1 VTGNENTRF
10 LCKVDRRRFRSCST
24 PMRLKK
30 LGPGRHTFRVKA
42 IDAAGNR
49 EMRPSKR
56 RFTIVRT
63 R

>member
-1 VTGNENTRF
+1 
-10 LCKVDRRRFRSCST
+10 
-24 PMRLKK
+24 MRLKK
-30 LGPGRHTFRVKA
+30 LGPGRHMFRVKA

-49 EMRPSKR
+49 ETRPSKR